1 MEYMVS
7 VRCFTYN
14 HSKYITDALN
24 GFVSQQTTFPFVI
37 VVVDDAS
44 TDGEQDVIRSFVN
57 EHFDVDNV
65 NAENRETE
73 YAHITC
79 ASHKS
84 NKNCDIVVLYLKYNH
99 YQLKKK
105 KLPYLSEWL
114 DNSKYHALCEGDD
127 YWIDPLKLQ
136 KQVDFLEAN
145 PEYGMCY
152 TNFNI
157 YRQDSGKMEYDVF
170 TSRSKEFP
178 IRYNTPEEFVLSKGY
193 VCPPSWVFRKECLPS
208 EDQNIKSLDGTFV
221 MFSHFLCTTKVYG
234 LVDTTAVYRALSES
248 ASHSKNYNKIY
259 ERTVNLLETQYK
271 LIDYYG
277 LNPDIKKQCEI
288 NFYKENLVQF
298 VLHNRKDDIKQAKK
312 VLAGYCGRRE
322 KILFVLSS
330 IYGGRQLLRCVY
342 DIYKSR

>member
-145 PEYGMCY
+145 PEYSLSFHAAKLFQSGKFDINNNFARIEDREYSGIEIFEKWQVPTASVVYRRDLLDSPIYEKVKQSNKFIYGDTPLFCAASCVGKLRGMSDVMSVYRKHAGGATAISFNLPQRLKLYSHHLEFGRVFGKTFENPSLYVMSRDCVADIFTCFRKRKIRDAICIVRFTFSKSICY
-152 TNFNI
+152 TI
-157 YRQDSGKMEYDVF
+157 VSLLVYPCRYIMTKM
-170 TSRSKEFP
+170 R
-178 IRYNTPEEFVLSKGY
+178 
-193 VCPPSWVFRKECLPS
+193 
-208 EDQNIKSLDGTFV
+208 
-221 MFSHFLCTTKVYG
+221 
-234 LVDTTAVYRALSES
+234 
-248 ASHSKNYNKIY
+248 
-259 ERTVNLLETQYK
+259 
-271 LIDYYG
+271 
-277 LNPDIKKQCEI
+277 
-288 NFYKENLVQF
+288 
-298 VLHNRKDDIKQAKK
+298 
-312 VLAGYCGRRE
+312 
-322 KILFVLSS
+322 
-330 IYGGRQLLRCVY
+330 
-342 DIYKSR
+342 